1 MYVFKTNSSYIN
13 NKQNGTLD
21 ASMYTS
27 FFREI
32 VLFTICVS
40 SSITN
45 LKKEVIIFCMMQ
57 IEIRKI
63 L

>member
-1 MYVFKTNSSYIN
+1 MYVFKTNSSYIK

-45 LKKEVIIFCMMQ
+45 LKKGVIIFCMMQ
-57 IEIRKI
+57 IKIRKI